1 MKIPSGY
8 SFVLNNI
15 MVFYNNLQFV
25 NNTNILVNLSE
36 IQKINKMCNSLVYS
50 ITNYIFTFNV
60 VDEIQNVKIK

>member
-15 MVFYNNLQFV
+15 MVFYNNLQFA